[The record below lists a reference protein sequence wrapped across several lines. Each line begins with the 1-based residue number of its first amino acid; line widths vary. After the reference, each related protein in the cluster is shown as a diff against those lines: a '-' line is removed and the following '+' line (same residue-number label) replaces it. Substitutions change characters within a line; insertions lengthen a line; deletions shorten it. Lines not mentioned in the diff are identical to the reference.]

1 MKHHQSGWPV
11 RYSRTIHVRDGD
23 FTELSQLMEELP
35 EEARKQVQDKS
46 PVLSRLVLCEE
57 LLIEYAENG
66 YTEMEVLLRSFFRH
80 SSILIRIPGEKMEAV
95 GFSEKREHENGEDEI
110 RQSIHAQILKNGRGW
125 TRYRYARNANIYE
138 ITLSGDEE
146 ALGEKILELYR
157 TRGEEIRKK
166 PILLLWNIVKWDPV
180 RCVGAVLNRVVKRGS
195 LMLVP
200 VCTAVVIDS
209 IVQGEAFFSFRPMF
223 FLLLSVIL
231 ILVNCLCNYRLD
243 YYFYDK
249 KLREI
254 ENGLKS
260 AVLKKLQLMSADYM
274 NSTSFGGIFS
284 KIIRDTEGVRMAL
297 FKSVDAVIQ
306 IFTDI
311 TVILVTTMIDCPVM
325 LAFYAVAVPI
335 AALLLSRYRKPI
347 LDSAAR
353 LRKTTEHSNAVIRD
367 MQAMW
372 QFTRMHG
379 VNHTEYNLLDSE
391 LQNVRRAGN
400 ETDLVNHRFNT
411 ATFLT
416 FQLFQL
422 LSLAFALYLAFR
434 GFISIGAVV
443 MFRAYF
449 ESLVNS
455 VTKFIDVTPEVTQG
469 YESLN
474 SLNEVLCAEDLEADG
489 DYVFTRPING
499 EIEFRDVTFHHPGA
513 EESVIDH
520 LSFRIPAGKSVA
532 FIGPSGSGK
541 STIMNLITGLLQK
554 ESGEIL
560 IDGVEIDRIRKSS
573 YRRQIAVV
581 PQKTVLFAGTLW
593 ENLVY
598 GQNYVTHDDV
608 TEVLRRIGLD
618 DVVASLPEGLDSKVT
633 ELGSNF
639 SGGQQ
644 QRIAIARALLRRPRI
659 LLLDEATSALD
670 SESEKQVQRAIDGM
684 MGVCTMIMIA
694 HRLTTVRKCDL
705 IFRLEKGKGI
715 TVYNSYDEMMQ
726 GEPG

>member
-1 MKHHQSGWPV
+1 MNHHQSGEQGRKSWTV
-11 RYSRTIHVRDGD
+11 HVKDGNL
-23 FTELSQLMEELP
+23 TEISQLMEELLA
-35 EEARKQVQDKS
+35 EARKHVQDKS
-46 PVLSRLVLCEE
+46 LILFRLVLCEE

-66 YTEMEVLLRSFFRH
+66 YGEMEVRLRRFFRH
-80 SSILIRIPGEKMEAV
+80 RFIRIRIPGEKMEAV
-95 GFSEKREHENGEDEI
+95 GFSEEREHENGEDEI
-110 RQSIHAQILKNGRGW
+110 RQSIHAQILKSGRGW
-125 TRYRYARNANIYE
+125 TGYRYAGNANVYDIP
-138 ITLSGDEE
+138 LSAGEE

-157 TRGEEIRKK
+157 ERGEEIHKK
-166 PILLLWNIVKWDPV
+166 PFLLLWNIVKWDPV
-180 RCVGAVLNRVVKRGS
+180 RCVGAVVNRVVKRGA

-209 IVQGEAFFSFRPMF
+209 IVQGEAFFSFRPLF
-223 FLLLSVIL
+223 FLLLSAMLIL
-231 ILVNCLCNYRLD
+231 INSLCNYWLD
-243 YYFYDK
+243 YYLYDK

-260 AVLKKLQLMSADYM
+260 AVLKKLQLMSVDYM
-274 NSTSFGGIFS
+274 NSTPSGGIFS
-284 KIIRDTEGVRMAL
+284 KILRDTEGVRMAL

-306 IFTDI
+306 IFTDLV
-311 TVILVTTMIDCPVM
+311 VILVTAIIDCPVM
-325 LAFYAVAVPI
+325 LAFYAVTVPI
-335 AALLLSRYRKPI
+335 TALLLSRYRKPMR
-347 LDSAAR
+347 DSASR
-353 LRKTTEHSNAVIRD
+353 LRKTTEHAGAVIRD

-372 QFTRMHG
+372 QFTRLHG

-391 LQNVRRAGN
+391 LQNVKRAGN

-411 ATFLT
+411 ATFFT

-434 GFISIGAVV
+434 GWISFGVVV

-469 YESLN
+469 YESLR
-474 SLNEVLCAEDLEADG
+474 SLNEVLCADSLEADG
-489 DYVFTRPING
+489 DVVFSKPIRG
-499 EIEFRDVTFHHPGA
+499 EIEFRDVTFRYPGA
-513 EESVIDH
+513 EEPVIDH
-520 LSFRIPAGKSVA
+520 LSFRIPAGKSAA

-541 STIMNLITGLLQK
+541 TTIMNLITGLLQK
-554 ESGEIL
+554 QSGEIL
-560 IDGVEIDRIRKSS
+560 IDGVEIDRIRKNS

-598 GQNYVTHDDV
+598 GQNYVTHDNVMDV
-608 TEVLRRIGLD
+608 LKMIGFDEVI
-618 DVVASLPEGLDSKVT
+618 ASLPEGLDAKVT

-644 QRIAIARALLRRPRI
+644 QRISIARALLRRPRI
-659 LLLDEATSALD
+659 LLFDEATSALD
-670 SESEKQVQRAIDGM
+670 SDSEKQVQQAIDAM
-684 MGVCTMIMIA
+684 MGSCTMIMIA

-705 IFRLEKGKGI
+705 IFRLEKGEGMR
-715 TVYNSYDEMMQ
+715 VYNSYDEMLQ
-726 GEPG
+726 GESA

>member
-1 MKHHQSGWPV
+1 
-11 RYSRTIHVRDGD
+11 
-23 FTELSQLMEELP
+23 
-35 EEARKQVQDKS
+35 
-46 PVLSRLVLCEE
+46 
-57 LLIEYAENG
+57 
-66 YTEMEVLLRSFFRH
+66 
-80 SSILIRIPGEKMEAV
+80 
-95 GFSEKREHENGEDEI
+95 
-110 RQSIHAQILKNGRGW
+110 
-125 TRYRYARNANIYE
+125 
-138 ITLSGDEE
+138 
-146 ALGEKILELYR
+146 
-157 TRGEEIRKK
+157 
-166 PILLLWNIVKWDPV
+166 
-180 RCVGAVLNRVVKRGS
+180 
-195 LMLVP
+195 
-200 VCTAVVIDS
+200 
-209 IVQGEAFFSFRPMF
+209 
-223 FLLLSVIL
+223 
-231 ILVNCLCNYRLD
+231 
-243 YYFYDK
+243 
-249 KLREI
+249 
-254 ENGLKS
+254 
-260 AVLKKLQLMSADYM
+260 
-274 NSTSFGGIFS
+274 
-284 KIIRDTEGVRMAL
+284 MAL

-513 EESVIDH
+513 EESVIDY